1 MSHCLGWGASLTQKM
16 KPPPKKKQKTS
27 GDVAGGGEEG
37 GVSWLQLPQEIWLVV
52 LRFLPVPSLV
62 ALSATCP
69 ALREVCQDPAL
80 WTRLSIDWQSIKR
93 KTQSTE
99 ELMTRCSRLER
110 LRVTNRTFEQVN
122 SPMIVSVIKR
132 GKDSLRELVLSPE
145 IALANN
151 AIGQLGLH
159 LGHLTSLEL
168 AGDWLKTS
176 AVKDLSKLTKLRT
189 LKLPGA
195 EQVTPRD
202 LKELFSSLAGLEV
215 VDVSE
220 CRKGATDMS
229 ISALATNNPG
239 LQYLALDECELVTGK
254 CLKVLASHCPQ
265 LGHLS
270 LDGCYQVNDPGLAM
284 LASCCLHLTYVS
296 LGLCSSV
303 KDNALLKLG
312 SNCKK
317 LSFLN
322 LFGCAYLS
330 EKGITKL
337 LKEAE
342 GLSHLDIR
350 GILGMS
356 QTFSEKIEKENPT
369 IKIVHQF
376 QAKPPRER
384 RRRN

>member
-1 MSHCLGWGASLTQKM
+1 MEA
-16 KPPPKKKQKTS
+16 PPKKKQKTS
-27 GDVAGGGEEG
+27 EDGGGDGGAGG

-52 LRFLPVPSLV
+52 LRYLPAPSLV
-62 ALSATCP
+62 AVSATCP
-69 ALREVCQDPAL
+69 ALREVCRDPAL
-80 WTRLSIDWQSIKR
+80 WTRLSIDWQSIKN
-93 KTQSTE
+93 KTHSTE
-99 ELMTRCSRLER
+99 ELLTRSTKLER
-110 LRVTNRTFEQVN
+110 LTVTNRTFEQVN
-122 SPMIVSVIKR
+122 SPMIVALIKR
-132 GKDSLRELVLSPE
+132 GKASLKELVLSPE

-151 AIGQLGLH
+151 AVGQLGVQLCQ
-159 LGHLTSLEL
+159 LTSLEL
-168 AGDWLKTS
+168 AGDWVKSS
-176 AVKDLSKLTKLRT
+176 AIKDLANLANLHT

-202 LKELFSSLAGLEV
+202 LKELFSRLKMLAV

-220 CRKGATDMS
+220 CKKGATDMS

-239 LQYLALDECELVTGK
+239 LQYLAVDECELITGK
-254 CLKVLASHCPQ
+254 CLKVLASHCPH
-265 LGHLS
+265 LAHLS
-270 LDGCYQVNDPGLAM
+270 LDGCYQVNDPGMAM
-284 LASCCLHLTYVS
+284 VASSCLQLTYLS
-296 LGLCSSV
+296 LSLCSSI
-303 KDNALLKLG
+303 KDNTLAKLG
-312 SNCKK
+312 SNCRK

-330 EKGITKL
+330 EKGIQKL

>member
-1 MSHCLGWGASLTQKM
+1 M
-16 KPPPKKKQKTS
+16 
-27 GDVAGGGEEG
+27 
-37 GVSWLQLPQEIWLVV
+37 
-52 LRFLPVPSLV
+52 
-62 ALSATCP
+62 SATCP
-69 ALREVCQDPAL
+69 ALREVCKDPAL
-80 WTRLSIDWQSIKR
+80 WTQLSIDWQSIKK

-99 ELMTRCSRLER
+99 ELISRCSKLER
-110 LRVTNRTFEQVN
+110 LRVSNRTFEQVN
-122 SPMIVSVIKR
+122 SPMIVSLIKR
-132 GKDSLRELVLSPE
+132 GKTSLKELVLSPE

-151 AIGQLGLH
+151 AIGQLGVQLSQ
-159 LGHLTSLEL
+159 LTSLEL
-168 AGDWLKTS
+168 AGDWLKSS
-176 AVKDLSKLTKLRT
+176 AMKDLSNLTNLHT
-189 LKLPGA
+189 LKIPGA

-202 LKELFSSLAGLEV
+202 LKELFSSLKMLAV

-220 CRKGATDMS
+220 CKKGATDMS
-229 ISALATNNPG
+229 ISALASHNPG
-239 LQYLALDECELVTGK
+239 LEYLALDECELITGK
-254 CLKVLASHCPQ
+254 CLKVLASRCPQ

-270 LDGCYQVNDPGLAM
+270 LDGCYQVNDPGMAM
-284 LASCCLHLTYVS
+284 VASSCLQLTYVS
-296 LGLCSSV
+296 LSLCSSI
-303 KDNALLKLG
+303 KDNTLVKLG
-312 SNCKK
+312 SNCRK

-330 EKGITKL
+330 EKGIQKL

-376 QAKPPRER
+376 QAKPPREK